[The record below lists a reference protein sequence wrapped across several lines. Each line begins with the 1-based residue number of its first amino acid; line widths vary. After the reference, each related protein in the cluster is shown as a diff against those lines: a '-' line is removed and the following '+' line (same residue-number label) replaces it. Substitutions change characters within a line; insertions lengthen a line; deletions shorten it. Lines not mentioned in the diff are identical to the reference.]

1 MNYFRSK
8 LMGLALLAAAVS
20 FVACDDDVETS
31 SLVLDQTQE
40 ATVTAYL
47 YAELDKTEL
56 GLEYAPNGT
65 KVFVSVDN
73 SEFNP
78 NAKGTWI
85 DTVYVQNGQI
95 ESVVPVTSQG
105 VTVRITPAEFVREQK
120 QAFNSVSETLE
131 KIFKKEGGSTIGG
144 VKPGEHRIHEITYS
158 DEDFDNLAEFVNRR
172 FTVWAI
178 VNVEDGVKEVAGAEI
193 TFYNGDWS
201 TTVSSDAVGIVNVA
215 LPKGEATTAVFT
227 YSKKWEAD
235 NNNRKTYRYTSPV
248 NAYNESSPALGDLS
262 FGGGTLYE

>member
-40 ATVTAYL
+40 ATVTVYL

-56 GLEYAPNGT
+56 GLEHAPNGT

-105 VTVRITPAEFVREQK
+105 VTVRITPAEFVLEQK
-120 QAFNSVSETLE
+120 QAYNSISETLK
-131 KIFKKEGGSTIGG
+131 KIFKKTGGSTVIG

-158 DEDFDNLAEFVNRR
+158 DEDFDKLAEYVARR

-193 TFYNGDWS
+193 TFYNDDWS
-201 TTVSSDAVGIVNVA
+201 TTVRSDAGIVNVA

-227 YSKKWEAD
+227 YSKKWEVD
-235 NNNRKTYRYTSPV
+235 NINRKTYRYTTAVS
-248 NAYNESSPALGDLS
+248 AYNESSPALGDLS

>member
-40 ATVTAYL
+40 ATVTADL
-47 YAELDKTEL
+47 YATLHKTEL

-105 VTVRITPAEFVREQK
+105 VTVLITPAEFVLEQK
-120 QAFNSVSETLE
+120 QAYNSVSETLK
-131 KIFKKEGGSTIGG
+131 KIFKKTGGSTVGG

-158 DEDFDNLAEFVNRR
+158 DEDFDNLAELVERR

-178 VNVEDGVKEVAGAEI
+178 VNVEDGLKEVAGANI
-193 TFYNGDWS
+193 TFYNDDWS
-201 TTVSSDAVGIVNVA
+201 TTEASIEGGIVKVK
-215 LPKGEATTAVFT
+215 LPKNKATTAVFT
-227 YSKKWEAD
+227 YNKKWEAD
-235 NNNRKTYRYTSPV
+235 SNNRKTYRYTAEVDGYPETSPV
-248 NAYNESSPALGDLS
+248 LVDLS
-262 FGGGTLYE
+262 FGEGTLYE

>member
-85 DTVYVQNGQI
+85 ATVYVQDGQI

-105 VTVRITPAEFVREQK
+105 VTVRITPAEFELEQK
-120 QAFNSVSETLE
+120 QAYNSVSETLK
-131 KIFKKEGGSTIGG
+131 KIFKKTGGSTVGG

-158 DEDFDNLAEFVNRR
+158 DEDFDNLAEFVHRR

-201 TTVSSDAVGIVNVA
+201 TTARSDAGIVNVA

-227 YSKKWEAD
+227 YSKKWEVD
-235 NNNRKTYRYTSPV
+235 NNNRKTYRYTTAVS
-248 NAYNESSPALGDLS
+248 AYNESSTALGDLS
-262 FGGGTLYE
+262 FGEGTLYE

>member
-131 KIFKKEGGSTIGG
+131 KIFKKEGGSTIGN
-144 VKPGEHRIHEITYS
+144 VKPGEHRYHEIEYEA
-158 DEDFDNLAEFVNRR
+158 EDKKDKKETIKRNY
-172 FTVWAI
+172 TVWAE
-178 VNVEDGVKEVAGAEI
+178 VNVEDGIKEVPGVEI
-193 TFYNGDWS
+193 TFYNDNWS
-201 TTVSSDAVGIVNVA
+201 ATATSNSNGIVEID
-215 LPKGEATTAVFT
+215 LPKNQIVYARFVFQKNIDPANNTRKKYLYTATVPANQAPT
-227 YSKKWEAD
+227 D
-235 NNNRKTYRYTSPV
+235 
-248 NAYNESSPALGDLS
+248 ALGSLS
-262 FGGGTLYE
+262 FGEGTLYE

>member
-1 MNYFRSK
+1 MNFFRSK
-8 LMGLALLAAAVS
+8 LMGLALLTAAVS

-40 ATVTAYL
+40 AIVTAYL

-95 ESVVPVTSQG
+95 ESDLPVTSQG
-105 VTVRITPAEFVREQK
+105 VTVRITPAEFVLEQK
-120 QAFNSVSETLE
+120 QAYNSISETLK
-131 KIFKKEGGSTIGG
+131 KIFKKTGGSTVSN

-158 DEDFDNLAEFVNRR
+158 DEDFDNLTEYVNRR

-201 TTVSSDAVGIVNVA
+201 TTVRSDAGIVDVA

-227 YSKKWEAD
+227 YSKKWEVD
-235 NNNRKTYRYTSPV
+235 NNNRKTYRYTTAVS
-248 NAYNESSPALGDLS
+248 AYNETSPVLVDLN
-262 FGGGTLYE
+262 FGEGTLYE